1 MIEFKGIKKLMRNPF
16 GANLRGMAGAMVERM
31 GLIPPQRAAIYS
43 IWDVEHWRRDEAG
56 ELYLL
61 DVTRDTNLVVNE
73 GLDDILDT
81 YFKSGTQITTWYV
94 CIFEDDYT
102 VLATNTYAS
111 KGFTESTAYDETVRP
126 TWTGGSVSGQSV
138 DNSASKATF
147 TMNDTKT
154 IYGAAL
160 VGGTNA
166 ATKNDS
172 TSGSANVMYCSAQF
186 AASKSVVDD
195 DVLKVT
201 VTLTSSSV

>member
-1 MIEFKGIKKLMRNPF
+1 MINQRHLMGGNTAALLEKL
-16 GANLRGMAGAMVERM
+16 GGMPR
-31 GLIPPQRAAIYS
+31 QRAAIFS
-43 IWDVEHWRRDEAG
+43 IWDVEHYRPDPEHG
-56 ELYLL
+56 GLHLL
-61 DVTRDTNLVVNE
+61 SKTQDHNLVTNE

-81 YFKSGTQITTWYV
+81 YFKSGTQITTWY
-94 CIFEDDYT
+94 CAIFEDNYT
-102 VLATNTYAS
+102 PLATNTYAS
-111 KGFTESTAYDETVRP
+111 KGFTESTAYDEANRP
-126 TWTGGSVSGQSV
+126 TWTGGTVSGQSV

-147 TMNDTKT
+147 TMNATKT

-172 TSGSANVMYCSAQF
+172 TSGAANVMYCSAQF
-186 AASKSVVDD
+186 SASKAVVDN

>member
-1 MIEFKGIKKLMRNPF
+1 MTMKSRF
-16 GANLRGMAGAMVERM
+16 RGLVSAGLERA
-31 GLIPPQRAAIYS
+31 GLIPKQRAAIFS
-43 IWDVEHWRRDEAG
+43 IWEVEHWRG
-56 ELYLL
+56 EELL
-61 DVTRDTNLVVNE
+61 SVETIRNIVVNE

-81 YFKSGTQITTWYV
+81 YFKSGTQITIWYV
-94 CIFEDDYT
+94 AIFENDYT
-102 VLATNTYAS
+102 VLPANTYAS
-111 KGFTESTAYDETVRP
+111 KGFTESVAYTEANRP

-147 TMNDTKT
+147 TMNGTKT
-154 IYGAAL
+154 IWGAAL

-172 TSGSANVMYCSAQF
+172 TAGVANVMYCSAQF
-186 AASKSVVDD
+186 SAEKSVVAD